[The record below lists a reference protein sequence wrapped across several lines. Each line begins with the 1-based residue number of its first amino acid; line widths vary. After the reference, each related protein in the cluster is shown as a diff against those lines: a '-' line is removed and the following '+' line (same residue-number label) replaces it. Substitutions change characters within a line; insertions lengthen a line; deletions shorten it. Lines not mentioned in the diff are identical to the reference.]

1 LESFPADRRQ
11 ALAPQTHSF
20 YAAAFVENLSLKEL
34 AGVYPEARRTARY
47 LRFRTQEG
55 GEVFIYPFGAAVF
68 FDVRPSAR
76 DEELERLRKA
86 RPDLTWPTVINEE
99 FSVRT
104 DPQAL
109 ADVDD
114 GVLVL
119 DQLTP
124 GRVSVV
130 ALTVA
135 QSAAMEYYERIA
147 EEMFARTDRM
157 VHRLEKRG
165 TVAWST
171 RPLHRFIGAAVGT
184 RNQVLSVLHLLDK
197 PDEAWDDPVIDRIYD
212 RLRAEFDLTDRY
224 QSLEMKLRSIQEAL
238 ELVLD
243 TARDRRLVLLELA
256 IVLLIVFDIVLSF
269 IPGAH

>member
-1 LESFPADRRQ
+1 MESASSAPAETLDRT
-11 ALAPQTHSF
+11 THTF
-20 YAAAFVENLSLKEL
+20 YAAAFVEKLSLKEL
-34 AGVYPEARRTARY
+34 ARVFPEASRTARY
-47 LRFRTQEG
+47 LRFRVHGG
-55 GEVFIYPFGAAVF
+55 GEVFVYPFGAAVF
-68 FDVRPSAR
+68 FDVPSSAR
-76 DEELERLRKA
+76 DEVLKRLRQA
-86 RPDLTWPTVINEE
+86 RPELTWPTVINEE
-99 FSVRT
+99 FSVRS
-104 DPQAL
+104 DPEAR
-109 ADVDD
+109 AGVVD

-119 DQLTP
+119 DQLTE

-157 VHRLEKRG
+157 VHRLEQRG

-184 RNQVLSVLHLLDK
+184 RNEILSVLHLLDK

-212 RLRAEFDLTDRY
+212 RLRAEFDLVDRY
-224 QSLEMKLRSIQEAL
+224 QAVEMKLRSIQEAL